1 MKKSENTKK
10 RIEKKESEKEQEGS
24 PVINITN
31 SNKKPIGS
39 KKEEVNKSSDDI
51 KIKDSPPI
59 KNNNKSFQKE

>member
-1 MKKSENTKK
+1 MKKSDNTKK
-10 RIEKKESEKEQEGS
+10 KIEKKESEKEQEGS

-51 KIKDSPPI
+51 KIKDSPSV
-59 KNNNKSFQKE
+59 KNSNKSFQKE